1 MIYLDWFIKIFASGM
16 RHQRKFSSF
25 LYLLAHCAP
34 GIPCIYRG
42 LKNCCTIYN
51 DSVRE

>member
-25 LYLLAHCAP
+25 YIFLL
-34 GIPCIYRG
+34 I
-42 LKNCCTIYN
+42 
-51 DSVRE
+51 VRQASLAYTVD